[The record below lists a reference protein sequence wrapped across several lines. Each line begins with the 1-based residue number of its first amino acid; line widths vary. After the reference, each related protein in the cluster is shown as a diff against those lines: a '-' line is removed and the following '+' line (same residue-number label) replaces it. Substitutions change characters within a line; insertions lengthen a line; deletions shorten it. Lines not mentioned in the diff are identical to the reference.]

1 MATRLKDEEASLP
14 SPAPKAASSFQ
25 SWSLFEE
32 PYWLDSV
39 APDGWEAVEV
49 HEAGALVGRLPFIV
63 KKKAGLSRLTQP
75 LLTPWLGPWIRSNDG
90 KYNKQLSHQHDIQT
104 KLLEQLPKTH
114 SKAIY
119 CAPELSNLMAFHWAG
134 YELGLG
140 YTYRIEDLH
149 DLDAVWSGFRDNIRR
164 ECRKAEKKVEVVTEP
179 DVGRLLA
186 LVEKTFS
193 RQHRSPGNLRPLFE
207 RVEDTMA
214 PRGQSRMYFAVDSER
229 RVHAAIYVVFDER
242 AAFFLAGGGDPE
254 LRSSGAHSLLIWH
267 AIKDS
272 AKTSAVFD
280 FEGSMLPPIERFFR
294 SFNARQVPRYAA
306 YKRSYLFSILEA
318 SRARF
323 TSR

>member
-1 MATRLKDEEASLP
+1 MATRLKAEDASLP
-14 SPAPKAASSFQ
+14 SPAPKAASGFQ

-49 HEAGALVGRLPFIV
+49 REAGELVGRLPYIV

-75 LLTPWLGPWIRSNDG
+75 PLTPWLGPWIRPSDG
-90 KYNKQLSHQHDIQT
+90 KYNKQLSHQHDILA

-114 SKAIY
+114 SKGIY
-119 CAPELSNLMAFHWAG
+119 CAPEFTNLMAFHWAG

-140 YTYRIEDLH
+140 YTYRIEDLS
-149 DLDAVWSGFRDNIRR
+149 DIDAVWSGFRDNIRR
-164 ECRKAEKKVEVVTEP
+164 ECRKAEKKVDVVTEP
-179 DVGRLLA
+179 DVGRLMA
-186 LVEKTFS
+186 LIEKTFS
-193 RQHRSPGNLRPLFE
+193 RQQRSAANLAPLIE
-207 RVEDTMA
+207 RVEDTMS
-214 PRGQSRMYFAVDSER
+214 RRDQSRMYFAVDSER

-242 AAFFLAGGGDPE
+242 TTFFLAGGGDPE
-254 LRSSGAHSLLIWH
+254 LRSSGAHSLLIWQ
-267 AIKDS
+267 AIQDS
-272 AKTSAVFD
+272 AQTSAAFD

-306 YKRSYLFSILEA
+306 RKRSYLFSILEA
-318 SRARF
+318 SKARL